1 MSDGG
6 RFTFEK
12 TADGKYQQYQYS
24 GSSKYGQTKNKVG
37 KPITASEKTIIDKGF
52 EFNKKMN
59 HGFEPVEDG
68 HLWFFNFAAFLGLP
82 GNNPLEEIEE
92 FKKFLTFIKDTSIKN
107 LPEKVTLQIYKIFDE
122 SGIELLT
129 ENKELKT
136 KLNADMNQKI
146 DASPVLTSW
155 KNNQIS
161 AIKNTEPH
169 LSTLWSNALTTCL
182 MDVDEVNLWVN
193 ARPKNSKKSFTKK
206 NRLF

>member
-1 MSDGG
+1 M
-6 RFTFEK
+6 
-12 TADGKYQQYQYS
+12 
-24 GSSKYGQTKNKVG
+24 
-37 KPITASEKTIIDKGF
+37 
-52 EFNKKMN
+52 
-59 HGFEPVEDG
+59 
-68 HLWFFNFAAFLGLP
+68 
-82 GNNPLEEIEE
+82 
-92 FKKFLTFIKDTSIKN
+92 
-107 LPEKVTLQIYKIFDE
+107 
-122 SGIELLT
+122 LLT

-193 ARPKNSKKSFTKK
+193 ARPKNSKKFFTKK
-206 NRLF
+206 NKNLNFPQSNNRIFLVKQ